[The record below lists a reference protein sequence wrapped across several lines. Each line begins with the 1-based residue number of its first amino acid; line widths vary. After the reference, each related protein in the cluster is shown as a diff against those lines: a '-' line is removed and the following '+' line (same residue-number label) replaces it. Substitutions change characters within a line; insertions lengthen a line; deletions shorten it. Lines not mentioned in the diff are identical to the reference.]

1 MRKKTCAE
9 MRETMNIVVITG
21 ASSGMGREFA
31 MQLDRGLHSVDEFWL
46 IARRGSRLKEIA
58 SGMQHTVKI
67 LPLDLTNEADMTVLT
82 ESLAEEK
89 PVVRML
95 INCAGYGMMGD
106 FTAVPIKEQTG
117 EVDLNCRALLE
128 VTYGCLPYM
137 RAKSR
142 IIQLASSAAFLPQP
156 GFSVY
161 AATKSFVLSFSK
173 ALRAELKERQI
184 YVTAVCP
191 GPVKT
196 EFFEVAE
203 HYASTLAMKQYT
215 MVEADRV
222 VKDALRASSKNRP
235 MSVCSLPIQAFWAM
249 TRLLPQDPVICL
261 VQKMREKGTEV
272 IEEEKESGQKG
283 YLAWNKKMSICKT
296 LALFAISFAVYA
308 MGIWSTG
315 SNQNL
320 LTIVA
325 VLGCLPACRSAANL
339 IALLRCHEISESDYR
354 KISAKIRTAE
364 SLTDLE
370 FTSYERTYQVQH
382 MALSGVELIG
392 YMADPF
398 ADIKGCEK
406 HLEGMFL
413 RNQLSEVHI
422 RIFKE
427 LPKYLNRLDE
437 LEKASA
443 AGDNTEEETER
454 TARIKALL
462 FAISL

>member
-1 MRKKTCAE
+1 
-9 MRETMNIVVITG
+9 MNIVVITG

-249 TRLLPQDPVICL
+249 TRRRIRSSVWYRKCE
-261 VQKMREKGTEV
+261 R
-272 IEEEKESGQKG
+272 KEPKSLKKKKNQNKGQKG

-296 LALFAISFAVYA
+296 LVLFAISFAVYA

-406 HLEGMFL
+406 HLEGMFM

>member
-1 MRKKTCAE
+1 
-9 MRETMNIVVITG
+9 MNIVVITG

-58 SGMQHTVKI
+58 SSMQHTVKI

-106 FTAVPIKEQTG
+106 FTAVSIKEQTG

-272 IEEEKESGQKG
+272 IEEEKES
-283 YLAWNKKMSICKT
+283 
-296 LALFAISFAVYA
+296 
-308 MGIWSTG
+308 
-315 SNQNL
+315 
-320 LTIVA
+320 
-325 VLGCLPACRSAANL
+325 
-339 IALLRCHEISESDYR
+339 E
-354 KISAKIRTAE
+354 
-364 SLTDLE
+364 
-370 FTSYERTYQVQH
+370 
-382 MALSGVELIG
+382 
-392 YMADPF
+392 
-398 ADIKGCEK
+398 
-406 HLEGMFL
+406 
-413 RNQLSEVHI
+413 
-422 RIFKE
+422 
-427 LPKYLNRLDE
+427 
-437 LEKASA
+437 
-443 AGDNTEEETER
+443 
-454 TARIKALL
+454 
-462 FAISL
+462 

>member
-1 MRKKTCAE
+1 
-9 MRETMNIVVITG
+9 MNIVVITG

-58 SGMQHTVKI
+58 SSMQHTVKI

-137 RAKSR
+137 
-142 IIQLASSAAFLPQP
+142 
-156 GFSVY
+156 
-161 AATKSFVLSFSK
+161 

-272 IEEEKESGQKG
+272 IEEEKES
-283 YLAWNKKMSICKT
+283 
-296 LALFAISFAVYA
+296 
-308 MGIWSTG
+308 
-315 SNQNL
+315 
-320 LTIVA
+320 
-325 VLGCLPACRSAANL
+325 
-339 IALLRCHEISESDYR
+339 E
-354 KISAKIRTAE
+354 
-364 SLTDLE
+364 
-370 FTSYERTYQVQH
+370 
-382 MALSGVELIG
+382 
-392 YMADPF
+392 
-398 ADIKGCEK
+398 
-406 HLEGMFL
+406 
-413 RNQLSEVHI
+413 
-422 RIFKE
+422 
-427 LPKYLNRLDE
+427 
-437 LEKASA
+437 
-443 AGDNTEEETER
+443 
-454 TARIKALL
+454 
-462 FAISL
+462 

>member
-1 MRKKTCAE
+1 
-9 MRETMNIVVITG
+9 MNIVVITG

-31 MQLDRGLHSVDEFWL
+31 MQLDLGLHSVDEFWL
-46 IARRGSRLKEIA
+46 IARRGNRLKEIA

-106 FTAVPIKEQTG
+106 FTAVPIKE
-117 EVDLNCRALLE
+117 
-128 VTYGCLPYM
+128 
-137 RAKSR
+137 
-142 IIQLASSAAFLPQP
+142 QP

-215 MVEADRV
+215 MVEAERV

-261 VQKMREKGTEV
+261 IQKMREKGTEV
-272 IEEEKESGQKG
+272 IEEEKES
-283 YLAWNKKMSICKT
+283 
-296 LALFAISFAVYA
+296 
-308 MGIWSTG
+308 
-315 SNQNL
+315 
-320 LTIVA
+320 
-325 VLGCLPACRSAANL
+325 
-339 IALLRCHEISESDYR
+339 E
-354 KISAKIRTAE
+354 
-364 SLTDLE
+364 
-370 FTSYERTYQVQH
+370 
-382 MALSGVELIG
+382 
-392 YMADPF
+392 
-398 ADIKGCEK
+398 
-406 HLEGMFL
+406 
-413 RNQLSEVHI
+413 
-422 RIFKE
+422 
-427 LPKYLNRLDE
+427 
-437 LEKASA
+437 
-443 AGDNTEEETER
+443 
-454 TARIKALL
+454 
-462 FAISL
+462 

>member
-1 MRKKTCAE
+1 
-9 MRETMNIVVITG
+9 MNIVVITG

-58 SGMQHTVKI
+58 SGMQHTV
-67 LPLDLTNEADMTVLT
+67 
-82 ESLAEEK
+82 
-89 PVVRML
+89 
-95 INCAGYGMMGD
+95 NCAGYGMMGD

-272 IEEEKESGQKG
+272 IEEEKES
-283 YLAWNKKMSICKT
+283 
-296 LALFAISFAVYA
+296 
-308 MGIWSTG
+308 
-315 SNQNL
+315 
-320 LTIVA
+320 
-325 VLGCLPACRSAANL
+325 
-339 IALLRCHEISESDYR
+339 E
-354 KISAKIRTAE
+354 
-364 SLTDLE
+364 
-370 FTSYERTYQVQH
+370 
-382 MALSGVELIG
+382 
-392 YMADPF
+392 
-398 ADIKGCEK
+398 
-406 HLEGMFL
+406 
-413 RNQLSEVHI
+413 
-422 RIFKE
+422 
-427 LPKYLNRLDE
+427 
-437 LEKASA
+437 
-443 AGDNTEEETER
+443 
-454 TARIKALL
+454 
-462 FAISL
+462 

>member
-1 MRKKTCAE
+1 
-9 MRETMNIVVITG
+9 MNIVVITG

-106 FTAVPIKEQTG
+106 YGGSDQRTDRRSRFKLSGASGSNLWVSALYAGQEPDHSAGEQCG
-117 EVDLNCRALLE
+117 IFA
-128 VTYGCLPYM
+128 
-137 RAKSR
+137 
-142 IIQLASSAAFLPQP
+142 QP

-272 IEEEKESGQKG
+272 IEEEKES
-283 YLAWNKKMSICKT
+283 
-296 LALFAISFAVYA
+296 
-308 MGIWSTG
+308 
-315 SNQNL
+315 
-320 LTIVA
+320 
-325 VLGCLPACRSAANL
+325 
-339 IALLRCHEISESDYR
+339 E
-354 KISAKIRTAE
+354 
-364 SLTDLE
+364 
-370 FTSYERTYQVQH
+370 
-382 MALSGVELIG
+382 
-392 YMADPF
+392 
-398 ADIKGCEK
+398 
-406 HLEGMFL
+406 
-413 RNQLSEVHI
+413 
-422 RIFKE
+422 
-427 LPKYLNRLDE
+427 
-437 LEKASA
+437 
-443 AGDNTEEETER
+443 
-454 TARIKALL
+454 
-462 FAISL
+462 

>member
-1 MRKKTCAE
+1 
-9 MRETMNIVVITG
+9 MNIVVITG

-58 SGMQHTVKI
+58 SSMQHTVKI

-196 EFFEVAE
+196 NFEEVANVKFQIKSLSAE
-203 HYASTLAMKQYT
+203 K
-215 MVEADRV
+215 V
-222 VKDALRASSKNRP
+222 VKYTIKKQKKNKTVIVPGAMIKCGHFLSKFAN
-235 MSVCSLPIQAFWAM
+235 
-249 TRLLPQDPVICL
+249 
-261 VQKMREKGTEV
+261 EKF
-272 IEEEKESGQKG
+272 
-283 YLAWNKKMSICKT
+283 ACKV
-296 LALFAISFAVYA
+296 LDK
-308 MGIWSTG
+308 
-315 SNQNL
+315 
-320 LTIVA
+320 VA
-325 VLGCLPACRSAANL
+325 KNPN
-339 IALLRCHEISESDYR
+339 
-354 KISAKIRTAE
+354 
-364 SLTDLE
+364 
-370 FTSYERTYQVQH
+370 
-382 MALSGVELIG
+382 
-392 YMADPF
+392 
-398 ADIKGCEK
+398 
-406 HLEGMFL
+406 
-413 RNQLSEVHI
+413 N
-422 RIFKE
+422 
-427 LPKYLNRLDE
+427 
-437 LEKASA
+437 
-443 AGDNTEEETER
+443 
-454 TARIKALL
+454 
-462 FAISL
+462 

>member
-1 MRKKTCAE
+1 MKK
-9 MRETMNIVVITG
+9 
-21 ASSGMGREFA
+21 
-31 MQLDRGLHSVDEFWL
+31 
-46 IARRGSRLKEIA
+46 K
-58 SGMQHTVKI
+58 
-67 LPLDLTNEADMTVLT
+67 
-82 ESLAEEK
+82 
-89 PVVRML
+89 
-95 INCAGYGMMGD
+95 
-106 FTAVPIKEQTG
+106 
-117 EVDLNCRALLE
+117 
-128 VTYGCLPYM
+128 
-137 RAKSR
+137 
-142 IIQLASSAAFLPQP
+142 
-156 GFSVY
+156 
-161 AATKSFVLSFSK
+161 
-173 ALRAELKERQI
+173 
-184 YVTAVCP
+184 
-191 GPVKT
+191 
-196 EFFEVAE
+196 
-203 HYASTLAMKQYT
+203 
-215 MVEADRV
+215 
-222 VKDALRASSKNRP
+222 KN
-235 MSVCSLPIQAFWAM
+235 QN
-249 TRLLPQDPVICL
+249 
-261 VQKMREKGTEV
+261 K
-272 IEEEKESGQKG
+272 GQKG

-296 LALFAISFAVYA
+296 LVLFAISFAVYA

-392 YMADPF
+392 YM
-398 ADIKGCEK
+398 
-406 HLEGMFL
+406 
-413 RNQLSEVHI
+413 VHI

-443 AGDNTEEETER
+443 AGDNTEEEKER

>member
-1 MRKKTCAE
+1 
-9 MRETMNIVVITG
+9 
-21 ASSGMGREFA
+21 
-31 MQLDRGLHSVDEFWL
+31 
-46 IARRGSRLKEIA
+46 
-58 SGMQHTVKI
+58 
-67 LPLDLTNEADMTVLT
+67 
-82 ESLAEEK
+82 
-89 PVVRML
+89 
-95 INCAGYGMMGD
+95 MMGD

-137 RAKSR
+137 RARSR

-272 IEEEKESGQKG
+272 IEEEKES
-283 YLAWNKKMSICKT
+283 
-296 LALFAISFAVYA
+296 
-308 MGIWSTG
+308 
-315 SNQNL
+315 
-320 LTIVA
+320 
-325 VLGCLPACRSAANL
+325 
-339 IALLRCHEISESDYR
+339 E
-354 KISAKIRTAE
+354 
-364 SLTDLE
+364 
-370 FTSYERTYQVQH
+370 
-382 MALSGVELIG
+382 
-392 YMADPF
+392 
-398 ADIKGCEK
+398 
-406 HLEGMFL
+406 
-413 RNQLSEVHI
+413 
-422 RIFKE
+422 
-427 LPKYLNRLDE
+427 
-437 LEKASA
+437 
-443 AGDNTEEETER
+443 
-454 TARIKALL
+454 
-462 FAISL
+462 

>member
-1 MRKKTCAE
+1 
-9 MRETMNIVVITG
+9 MNIVVITG

-203 HYASTLAMKQYT
+203 HYATVYDGRGRSGGQGCAARQQQKPSDVRLQS
-215 MVEADRV
+215 ADSGV
-222 VKDALRASSKNRP
+222 LGDDTAAAAGSGHLS
-235 MSVCSLPIQAFWAM
+235 
-249 TRLLPQDPVICL
+249 
-261 VQKMREKGTEV
+261 GTENAR
-272 IEEEKESGQKG
+272 ER
-283 YLAWNKKMSICKT
+283 N
-296 LALFAISFAVYA
+296 
-308 MGIWSTG
+308 
-315 SNQNL
+315 
-320 LTIVA
+320 
-325 VLGCLPACRSAANL
+325 RS
-339 IALLRCHEISESDYR
+339 H
-354 KISAKIRTAE
+354 
-364 SLTDLE
+364 
-370 FTSYERTYQVQH
+370 
-382 MALSGVELIG
+382 
-392 YMADPF
+392 
-398 ADIKGCEK
+398 
-406 HLEGMFL
+406 
-413 RNQLSEVHI
+413 
-422 RIFKE
+422 
-427 LPKYLNRLDE
+427 
-437 LEKASA
+437 
-443 AGDNTEEETER
+443 
-454 TARIKALL
+454 
-462 FAISL
+462 